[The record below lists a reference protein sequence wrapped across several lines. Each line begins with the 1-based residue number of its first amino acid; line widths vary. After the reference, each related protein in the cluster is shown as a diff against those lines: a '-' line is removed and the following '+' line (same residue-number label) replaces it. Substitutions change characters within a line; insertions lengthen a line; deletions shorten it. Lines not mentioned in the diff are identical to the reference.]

1 MPYLQGNRGGYR
13 ALPARDHARAAR
25 GAHAH
30 DPGGVCK
37 MTQLGLVVSLDRCM
51 DTRGCMGACKQEN
64 NVDLGAFWVRT
75 YTSTTGGFPDAETY
89 FIPVM
94 CQHCRKP
101 SCVPACPEQAIRKRE
116 DGIVVIDTAPCAAC
130 GGKECMDACPYGA
143 ISYNER
149 DNTVGKCDMCA
160 SRVDQGLA
168 PACAFACNS
177 NAWMFGDVDDPESG
191 ISQVLAA
198 MGDSVHQLKL
208 ETGNEPS
215 CYYLLSSK
223 RWQDMDGLR
232 AR

>member
-1 MPYLQGNRGGYR
+1 
-13 ALPARDHARAAR
+13 
-25 GAHAH
+25 
-30 DPGGVCK
+30 

-143 ISYNER
+143 IFVSR
-149 DNTVGKCDMCA
+149 A
-160 SRVDQGLA
+160 SRKAVKCEYCQDGEHSV
-168 PACAFACNS
+168 PACVEACAAGARLFGDADNPGGAFAQALQNPGLTAPGKGEKGS
-177 NAWMFGDVDDPESG
+177 FRTLYVP
-191 ISQVLAA
+191 LA
-198 MGDSVHQLKL
+198 GGGKL
-208 ETGNEPS
+208 
-215 CYYLLSSK
+215 
-223 RWQDMDGLR
+223 
-232 AR
+232 A

>member
-1 MPYLQGNRGGYR
+1 
-13 ALPARDHARAAR
+13 
-25 GAHAH
+25 
-30 DPGGVCK
+30 

-149 DNTVGKCDMCA
+149 DNTVGK
-160 SRVDQGLA
+160 
-168 PACAFACNS
+168 
-177 NAWMFGDVDDPESG
+177 
-191 ISQVLAA
+191 
-198 MGDSVHQLKL
+198 
-208 ETGNEPS
+208 
-215 CYYLLSSK
+215 
-223 RWQDMDGLR
+223 
-232 AR
+232 